1 MPPIVL
7 SIIAKLP
14 QSVIWCEKT
23 YPQYKL
29 EWFKTPLEFKDS
41 KTKAF
46 EVARIILSDE
56 VLKNE
61 TRVIN
66 IRGIAFYGPTQSLV
80 ARIDEM
86 VMLSTLTTIFSSDK
100 RLSFI

>member
-7 SIIAKLP
+7 SVIAKLP
-14 QSVIWCEKT
+14 LSVIWCEKT

-29 EWFKTPLEFKDS
+29 EWFKTPLEFKES
-41 KTKAF
+41 KAKAPD
-46 EVARIILSDE
+46 VARIILSDE
-56 VLKNE
+56 ILKDE
-61 TRVIN
+61 THVIN
-66 IRGIAFYGPTQSLV
+66 IKDIAFYGSTKSLV

-100 RLSFI
+100 RLSLI